1 MGEKKDMKKII
12 TIITIIIAIPIV
24 LVFALVLSSEIIGDW
39 YYSNNQLEM
48 AESSYALSYTFY
60 NNFSSLEKLS
70 ISARLLD
77 HYELQVEYLPILLKE
92 GKDRLSD
99 VDYNQFLIDYIAAL
113 YYVGRISDYKIEYRA
128 NIHTLKQTTIG
139 LLPLEPLLYD
149 INATNEDFI
158 WATEI
163 CYELLS
169 GTDNKLVKSVVYS
182 VLFDIYSKLGD
193 DLKAQ
198 EMLELSESIVK

>member
-1 MGEKKDMKKII
+1 MKKIF

-92 GKDRLSD
+92 GKARLSD
-99 VDYNQFLIDYIAAL
+99 VDYNQFIIDYITAL
-113 YYVGRISDYKIEYRA
+113 YYVGRISDYKVEYRA

-149 INATNEDFI
+149 INATNEDLI

-198 EMLELSESIVK
+198 EMLELSESVVK

>member
-1 MGEKKDMKKII
+1 MKKIM
-12 TIITIIIAIPIV
+12 TIITIIVAIPIV
-24 LVFALVLSSEIIGDW
+24 LIFALVLSSEAIGDW
-39 YYSNNQLEM
+39 YYSNNQFEM

-92 GKDRLSD
+92 GRDKLSD
-99 VDYNQFLIDYIAAL
+99 DEYNYFLIDYITAL
-113 YYVGRISDYKIEYRA
+113 YYVDHISDYKIEYRA

-163 CYELLS
+163 CYELLN

-198 EMLELSESIVK
+198 EMFELSESVKK

>member
-1 MGEKKDMKKII
+1 MKKIMIII
-12 TIITIIIAIPIV
+12 TIIVATPIV
-24 LVFALVLSSEIIGDW
+24 LIFALVLSSEAIGDW

-70 ISARLLD
+70 ISAHLLD

-92 GKDRLSD
+92 GKARLSD
-99 VDYNQFLIDYIAAL
+99 VDYNQFLIDYITSL
-113 YYVGRISDYKIEYRA
+113 YYVGRISDYKVEYRA
-128 NIHTLKQTTIG
+128 NLHTLKQTTIG

-158 WATEI
+158 WAIEI
-163 CYELLS
+163 CYELLN
-169 GTDNKLVKSVVYS
+169 GTDNKHVKSVVYS

-198 EMLELSESIVK
+198 EMLELSESIKK

>member
-1 MGEKKDMKKII
+1 MKKIF

-92 GKDRLSD
+92 GKARLSD
-99 VDYNQFLIDYIAAL
+99 VDYNQFIIDYITAL
-113 YYVGRISDYKIEYRA
+113 YYVGRISDYKVEYRA

-149 INATNEDFI
+149 INATNEDFN

-169 GTDNKLVKSVVYS
+169 GTDNKHVKSVVYS